1 MRIDGFR
8 KDKAVWTLISVLIFI
23 FFFMFI
29 VYPIFSILKSS
40 IYENGAFTLENFRR
54 FFGESYYSSTLINS
68 LKIAVVVALCSLA
81 LGIPLAYFNTM
92 YVLKGSTAIQIITIL
107 CSMSAPFVGAY
118 SWILMFGRSGAIT
131 KFLSDVF
138 GFKMPNIY
146 GFAGI
151 VIVMTTKLFPLV
163 YLYVCGAIKNID
175 NSLLEASESMGVVGV
190 KRFWK
195 ITFQLCVPSVLAVT
209 MMVFIRA
216 LADYGTPALIGE
228 GYRTF
233 SVEIYKQYMG
243 EGGNSHGFA
252 SVISVV
258 AIAITAVFFFAQRY
272 FANKHSFK
280 MNALHPIQK
289 KKAKG
294 FYNVF
299 IHVVSYALVAFSFLP
314 QVYLVY
320 CSFRKTTPSGQ
331 SFIEGYSLNNYRL
344 FFARMGE
351 SVWNTLLLGGFTL
364 IVTISI
370 AVLISYLI
378 VRLPSK
384 LNNTIDTLSML
395 PYVIP
400 GSVVGIALVIS
411 YSTRPLVLTGTFIIM
426 VIAISIR
433 RMPYTIRSSVAT
445 LQQIPITVEEAAE
458 SLGTTRGRT
467 FLRITIPMMSNGI
480 ISGAIL
486 SWITILTE
494 LSTSIILYSSNTI
507 TLTLATYNFV
517 SRGNYGCAAASA
529 SILTFFTA
537 LSLVLFFRIS
547 KTKDLSM

>member
-190 KRFWK
+190 KCFWK

-252 SVISVV
+252 SAISVV

-294 FYNVF
+294 LYNVF

>member
-252 SVISVV
+252 SAISVV